1 LTDAVE
7 KVLDRKIMPLIG
19 DLFRGLGLTGPP
31 LAFESDGP
39 SGFRWAPENTWTE
52 PDLTLRRYR

>member
-1 LTDAVE
+1 
-7 KVLDRKIMPLIG
+7 MPLIG
-19 DLFRGLGLTGPP
+19 GLFRGLGLTGPS